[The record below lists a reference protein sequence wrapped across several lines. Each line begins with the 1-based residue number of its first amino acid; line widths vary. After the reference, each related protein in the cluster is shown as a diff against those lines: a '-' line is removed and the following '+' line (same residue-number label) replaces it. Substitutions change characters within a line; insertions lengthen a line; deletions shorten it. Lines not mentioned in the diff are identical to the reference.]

1 MDVEEITTRLARRF
15 GPGVAQW
22 CAAVPALAAE
32 LAARWGLTL
41 GAPFPAGASSVALR
55 CRLPDGTPAALK
67 LSPDREFLAEQAA
80 MLRLFAPSGR
90 VPAVLATEPHAVLM
104 QAVRPGTPV
113 DELPQLPGPQQWAA
127 LMAALHAVDQ
137 PAHPLPGL
145 RARCEEFYA
154 RIGRRL
160 ADPAI
165 GARISNAIWNRAM
178 DRCHTLL
185 ATERTR
191 VPLHGDLHLGNVLD
205 GGPARGLVAIDPKV
219 HLGDPCF
226 DAVDYVLDA
235 AGQDGVPARCD
246 ALAGAYGL
254 DPDRLHDWC
263 RAVAPV
269 IAVSLV
275 PIADAEPA
283 VAELLSLAR

>member
-22 CAAVPALAAE
+22 SAGVPALAAD

-41 GAPFPAGASSVALR
+41 GAPFSQGASSVALR
-55 CRLPDGTPAALK
+55 CHLPDGTPAALK
-67 LSPDREFLAEQAA
+67 LSPDRGFLAEQVA

-90 VPAVLATEPHAVLM
+90 VPAVLATDQHAVLM
-104 QAVRPGTPV
+104 EAVRPGIAA
-113 DELPQLPGPQQWAA
+113 DELASPPSPHQWAD
-127 LMAALHAVDQ
+127 LLAALHATAA
-137 PAHPLPGL
+137 PADPPPHL

-165 GARISNAIWNRAM
+165 GARISNATWNRSM
-178 DRCHTLL
+178 DRCHALL

-191 VPLHGDLHLGNVLD
+191 VLLHGDLHLGNVLD
-205 GGPARGLVAIDPKV
+205 GGPTRGLVAIDPKV
-219 HLGDPCF
+219 HVGDPCF

-235 AGQDGVPARCD
+235 AGREGVAGRCH
-246 ALAGAYGL
+246 ALAEAHGL
-254 DPDRLHDWC
+254 DPDRLHEWC
-263 RAVAPV
+263 RVVAPV
-269 IAVSLV
+269 TAVSLV
-275 PIADAEPA
+275 AAGNAEPA
-283 VAELLSLAR
+283 VAELLALAR